1 MGTEYIT
8 STVNNLFEKLDITS
22 KNLDGFSQEIDERR
36 DEINK
41 ILLSIPAKSDEFSKV
56 VKPKKESNLV
66 DKAVESILTEINA
79 SIDSWNNDLTSQL
92 KGTEFMKKHEKY
104 LVVMVFG
111 AVKAGKSSL
120 GNFLL
125 VNILVNQT

>member
-1 MGTEYIT
+1 MGAEYIT
-8 STVNNLFEKLDITS
+8 NTVDNFFKKLDIAG
-22 KNLDGFSQEIDERR
+22 KNLNGFSQEIDQRR

-66 DKAVESILTEINA
+66 DKAVELILTEIKA

-92 KGTEFMKKHEKY
+92 KGTEFMR
-104 LVVMVFG
+104 
-111 AVKAGKSSL
+111 S
-120 GNFLL
+120 
-125 VNILVNQT
+125 ILW